1 VITIAHLITGLQ
13 TGGAETMLAKLV
25 GSMDTTRFR
34 NIVISMTDGG
44 SIATELSTSGVRI
57 LSLQMRRGVA
67 DPRGLTRLLQVLREE
82 KPDVLQTWLYHADLM
97 GALAGRLA
105 GVPRVVWNLR
115 CSDMN
120 RPNYRWLSRHLPL
133 LLARLS
139 GMPDAV
145 IVNSG
150 AGRAVHERYGYRPRA
165 WQLIPNGFDVARFHP
180 DPEARGR
187 FLAEHGLPDDAFLIG
202 LPARLDPM
210 KDHCTF
216 LAAAT
221 DFACKHP
228 QARFVLM
235 GSGLQAQNP
244 RIRRLITACNL
255 DGRVLLL
262 GERRDI
268 DRILP
273 SLDLVTLSSA
283 FGEGF
288 PNVLGEAMACGVPC
302 VSTDVGDA
310 AAIVGDT
317 GTIVAPRD
325 PVALAV
331 AWQQMMALGPEGR
344 AALGADAR
352 RRIER
357 HFSLSIVAAQYE
369 AFYERITA
377 QPGPSPAAAL
387 LGNA

>member
-1 VITIAHLITGLQ
+1 MITIAHLITGLQ

-25 GSMDTTRFR
+25 GSMDSSRFR

-44 SIATELSTSGVRI
+44 SIAGELSKSGVPI

-67 DPRGLTRLLQVLREE
+67 DPRGLTRLLHLLRQE

-120 RPNYRWLSRHLPL
+120 RPDYRWLSRHLPL

-150 AGRAVHERYGYRPRA
+150 AGRAVHERYGYHPRA
-165 WQLIPNGFDVARFHP
+165 WQLIPNGFDVARFRP

-187 FLAEHGLPDDAFLIG
+187 FLREHGLPDDAFLVG

-221 DFACKHP
+221 DFATKHP
-228 QARFVLM
+228 NARFVLM
-235 GSGLQAQNP
+235 GSGLQPQNAW
-244 RIRRLITACNL
+244 IRRVIGACSL
-255 DGRVLLL
+255 DDRVLLL

-273 SLDLVTLSSA
+273 ALDLVTLSSA

-310 AAIVGDT
+310 AAIVDDT

-331 AWQQMMALGPEGR
+331 AWQQMVALGPQGR
-344 AALGADAR
+344 AALGAAAR

-377 QPGPSPAAAL
+377 QTGPSPAAAL

>member
-1 VITIAHLITGLQ
+1 MITIAHLITGLQ

-25 GSMDTTRFR
+25 GSMDSTRFR

-44 SIATELSTSGVRI
+44 SIATELSKSGVPI

-97 GALAGRLA
+97 GAVAGRLA

-120 RPNYRWLSRHLPL
+120 RPDYRWLSRHLPL

-145 IVNSG
+145 IANSG
-150 AGRAVHERYGYRPRA
+150 AGRTVHERYGYRPRA

-180 DPEARGR
+180 DREARGR
-187 FLAEHGLPDDAFLIG
+187 FLREHGLSDDAFLIG

-221 DFACKHP
+221 DFAAKHP
-228 QARFVLM
+228 NARYVLM

-244 RIRRLITACNL
+244 RIRRLIAACNL
-255 DGRVLLL
+255 DDRVLLL

-268 DRILP
+268 ERILP
-273 SLDLVTLSSA
+273 ALDLVTLSSA

-302 VSTDVGDA
+302 VSTDAGDA

-331 AWQQMMALGPEGR
+331 AWQQMMKLGPEGR

-377 QPGPSPAAAL
+377 QTGPSPAAAL

>member
-1 VITIAHLITGLQ
+1 
-13 TGGAETMLAKLV
+13 MLAKLV
-25 GSMDTTRFR
+25 GSMDSSRFR

-44 SIATELSTSGVRI
+44 SIAGELSKSGVPI

-67 DPRGLTRLLQVLREE
+67 DPRGLTRLLHLLRQE

-120 RPNYRWLSRHLPL
+120 RPDYRWLSRHLPL

-150 AGRAVHERYGYRPRA
+150 AGRAVHERYGYHPRA
-165 WQLIPNGFDVARFHP
+165 WQLIPNGFDVARFRP

-187 FLAEHGLPDDAFLIG
+187 FLREHGLPDDAFLVG

-221 DFACKHP
+221 DFATKHP
-228 QARFVLM
+228 NARFVLM
-235 GSGLQAQNP
+235 GSGLQPQNAW
-244 RIRRLITACNL
+244 IRRVIGACSL
-255 DGRVLLL
+255 DDRVLLL

-273 SLDLVTLSSA
+273 ALDLVTLSSA

-310 AAIVGDT
+310 AAIVDDT

-331 AWQQMMALGPEGR
+331 AWQQMVALGPQGR
-344 AALGADAR
+344 AALGAAAR

-377 QPGPSPAAAL
+377 QTGPSPAAAL